1 MNIHLP
7 AELSTHRRGRFLA
20 SLLGIDPAPGDE
32 LPRAGL
38 LLMIGETFQA
48 GGELQTARMAWAR
61 QPGCALLLLPPYQ
74 AGPIVPFLDW
84 VIEYESAPPVALT
97 SDLLAGILG
106 QEVMYRLQGRDGS
119 VVTTL
124 GEQDIQTSYTRYWK
138 AHTNSGLLA
147 VTTLPLWSISL
158 LNHASLVRAFLDD
171 IGRHVGKASSSPARP
186 TPAETLLEPHDM
198 TVMVCCYGFGVV
210 SAASL
215 SERLSTYAVPLLN
228 LAEFD
233 LPASINRLR
242 ERGFIDDQAMT
253 ETGLAYLSASKYWA
267 FAENLKGGG

>member
-7 AELSTHRRGRFLA
+7 TELSAHRRGRFLA
-20 SLLGIDPAPGDE
+20 SLLGIEPTPGDE
-32 LPRAGL
+32 LPCSGL

-48 GGELQTARMAWAR
+48 GGELQAARIAWAR

-74 AGPIVPFLDW
+74 AGPILTSLDW
-84 VIEYESAPPVALT
+84 VIDYESAPPAALA
-97 SDLLAGILG
+97 SDSVAGIVG

-119 VVTTL
+119 VETTQ
-124 GEQDIQTSYTRYWK
+124 GEQGIRTSHTRYWK
-138 AHTNSGLLA
+138 AHANSGLLA

-158 LNHASLVRAFLDD
+158 LNHAFLVRAFLDD

-186 TPAETLLEPHDM
+186 APAETLLEPHDM

-215 SERLSTYAVPLLN
+215 SECLDSYEVPLLN

-233 LPASINRLR
+233 LPASIARLR
-242 ERGFIDDQAMT
+242 ERGFINDRAMT
-253 ETGLAYLSASKYWA
+253 DAGLAYLSASKYWA